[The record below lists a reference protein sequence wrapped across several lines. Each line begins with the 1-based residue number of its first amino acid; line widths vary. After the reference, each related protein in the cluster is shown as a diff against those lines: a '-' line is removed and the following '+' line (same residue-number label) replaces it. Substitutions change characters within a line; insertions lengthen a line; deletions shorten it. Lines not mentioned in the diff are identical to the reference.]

1 MKTLFYAVNTDGD
14 LTVVSDTA
22 ESESEALALVLN
34 AENDYVGFREERF
47 GAESLEELR
56 RLASEYLENSVI
68 VFDGRVIHNSEC
80 RTSGTGN
87 SMYIT
92 LDDTLEALG
101 ALEVCLFEAT
111 DSADAIEKVLETE
124 YSRTGK
130 KPELYGVSE
139 LDRVLG
145 DRQALITVNGEY
157 VYGLNLDSFE
167 E

>member
-47 GAESLEELR
+47 GTESLEELR

-101 ALEVCLFEAT
+101 TLEVCLFEAT

>member
-22 ESESEALALVLN
+22 DSESEALALVLN

-47 GAESLEELR
+47 GTESLEELR

-68 VFDGRVIHNSEC
+68 VFDGKVIHNSEC

-92 LDDTLEALG
+92 LDDTLE

>member
-22 ESESEALALVLN
+22 ESETEALALVLN
-34 AENDYVGFREERF
+34 AENDYIGFREERF
-47 GAESLEELR
+47 GTESLEELR

-68 VFDGRVIHNSEC
+68 VFDGKVIHNSEC

-92 LDDTLEALG
+92 LEDT
-101 ALEVCLFEAT
+101 LEVCLFEAT

>member
-22 ESESEALALVLN
+22 DSESEALGLVLN
-34 AENDYVGFREERF
+34 AENDYVGFREEGF

-56 RLASEYLENSVI
+56 HLASEYLENSVI

-80 RTSGTGN
+80 RASGTGN

-92 LDDTLEALG
+92 VDDTLDT
-101 ALEVCLFEAT
+101 LEVCLFEAT

-139 LDRVLG
+139 LDRVLEG
-145 DRQALITVNGEY
+145 RQALITVNGEH
-157 VYGLNLDSFE
+157 VYGLDLDSFE